1 MNIEPKRN
9 SPQARR
15 YPDGS
20 MEYNFAG
27 PGMDEYE
34 GPVEPDLSQLKRHV
48 SMLPERAE

>member
-1 MNIEPKRN
+1 
-9 SPQARR
+9 
-15 YPDGS
+15 